1 MNMSDYRRNAGI
13 MLLNKDGKVFMAQRS
28 DARVPAW
35 QMPQGGIDGD
45 EKPLAAAVREL
56 YEETGVKSVSYL
68 AECQNWYSYDFPAGV
83 SFTTKKKNYKGQ
95 TQKWFLFMF
104 EGDESEIDLNA
115 TQAEFTAWEWVEAEE
130 VPQRI
135 VAFKKAVYE
144 NVLKEFLPV
153 IKAIR
158 ERKTTV

>member
-68 AECQNWYSYDFPAGV
+68 AECQNWYSYDFPVGV

-115 TQAEFTAWEWVEAEE
+115 TQAEFTAWEWVDAEE

>member
-104 EGDESEIDLNA
+104 EGEESEIDLNA
-115 TQAEFTAWEWVEAEE
+115 TEAEFSSWEWVDAEE

-135 VAFKKAVYE
+135 IAFKKAVYE